1 MPNGSPRRAARSPA
15 STLVRPF
22 ARVGGTPTRVTVI
35 GSGSWG
41 TTLAALVADV
51 GGACVLWVH
60 DAVEAD
66 AMARRRENT
75 RFLPGIP
82 LPDTLTITHDAAAA
96 LDGAEVVVL
105 AVPMQRLAENV
116 EHLERWLPPA
126 AILVSGIK
134 GLDPPSGAR
143 VSEAMAE
150 LVGGDLSER
159 FAVVSGPNFARE
171 IAAREPAA
179 TVVASAQPDVARTV
193 QRALRAPWFR
203 AYTSDDV
210 IGVELAGSLKNVIA
224 IGAGMADGLR
234 ASQNSKAVL
243 ITRGLAE
250 MTRLGVA
257 AGANPLTFSG
267 LAGVGDLIA
276 TCSSARSRNHYVGSQ
291 LAQGRPLDEITAQMV
306 MVAEGVEASRGALRL
321 AQRLKVEMPIVELM
335 NVVLFEGLPVSE
347 AGERLMAREP
357 SHELWG
363 IGGQDSSAGKPAAGF
378 TPSRE

>member
-1 MPNGSPRRAARSPA
+1 M
-15 STLVRPF
+15 T
-22 ARVGGTPTRVTVI
+22 RVEGTPTRVTVI

-60 DAVEAD
+60 DAGEAD

-82 LPDTLTITHDAAAA
+82 LPDALTITHNAAAA

-105 AVPMQRLAENV
+105 AVPMRRLAENLGR
-116 EHLERWLPPA
+116 LERWLPPS

-150 LVGGDLSER
+150 IVGGNLTER

-171 IAAREPAA
+171 IAARQPAA
-179 TVVASAQPDVARTV
+179 TVVASAEPEVARTV

-210 IGVELAGSLKNVIA
+210 IGVEVAGALKNVIA

-234 ASQNSKAVL
+234 SSQNAKAVFM
-243 ITRGLAE
+243 TRGLAE

-276 TCSSARSRNHYVGSQ
+276 TCNSAKSRNHYVGSQ
-291 LAQGRPLDEITAQMV
+291 LAQGRSLDDITAQMV
-306 MVAEGVEASRGALRL
+306 MVAEGVEAARGALRL
-321 AQRLKVEMPIVELM
+321 AHRLQVEMPIVELM
-335 NVVLFEGLPVSE
+335 NDVLFDGMPVAE

-363 IGGQDSSAGKPAAGF
+363 LDGKG
-378 TPSRE
+378 

>member
-1 MPNGSPRRAARSPA
+1 MPSGSARHDKQLSTP
-15 STLVRPF
+15 TLVRPL
-22 ARVGGTPTRVTVI
+22 ARVWGTLTRVTVI

-60 DAVEAD
+60 DPIEAD

-82 LPDTLTITHDAAAA
+82 LPDTLTITHDAAVA
-96 LDGAEVVVL
+96 LDGVEVVVL
-105 AVPMQRLAENV
+105 AVPMQRLAEN
-116 EHLERWLPPA
+116 LERLGRWLPPS

-150 LVGGDLSER
+150 LVGGDLTDR

-179 TVVASAQPDVARTV
+179 TVVASADPEVARTV

-234 ASQNSKAVL
+234 ASQNGKAVL
-243 ITRGLAE
+243 MTRGLAE

-276 TCSSARSRNHYVGSQ
+276 TCSSARSRNHFVGSQ

-321 AQRLKVEMPIVELM
+321 AQRLRVEMPIVELM
-335 NVVLFEGLPVSE
+335 NVVLFEGMPVSE

-363 IGGQDSSAGKPAAGF
+363 IGGQVTQS
-378 TPSRE
+378 

>member
-1 MPNGSPRRAARSPA
+1 MPNRPARRARRPPTP
-15 STLVRPF
+15 TLVRPI
-22 ARVGGTPTRVTVI
+22 AIVEDTPTRVTVI

-60 DAVEAD
+60 DPVQAD

-96 LDGAEVVVL
+96 LDGADVVVL
-105 AVPMQRLAENV
+105 AVPMRRLAEN
-116 EHLERWLPPA
+116 LERLGRWLPPE

-150 LVGGDLSER
+150 LVGGDLTDR

-179 TVVASAQPDVARTV
+179 TVVASADPEVARTV
-193 QRALRAPWFR
+193 QQALRAPWFR

-234 ASQNSKAVL
+234 SSQNGKAVL
-243 ITRGLAE
+243 MTRGLAE

-276 TCSSARSRNHYVGSQ
+276 TCGSAKSRNHYVGSQ

-306 MVAEGVEASRGALRL
+306 MVAEGVEASRGALQLAKRL
-321 AQRLKVEMPIVELM
+321 RVEMPIVELM
-335 NVVLFEGLPVSE
+335 NVVLFEGMPVSE
-347 AGERLMAREP
+347 AVERLMAREP

-363 IGGQDSSAGKPAAGF
+363 IGGQGPQS
-378 TPSRE
+378 

>member
-1 MPNGSPRRAARSPA
+1 M
-15 STLVRPF
+15 
-22 ARVGGTPTRVTVI
+22 
-35 GSGSWG
+35 
-41 TTLAALVADV
+41 
-51 GGACVLWVH
+51 
-60 DAVEAD
+60 
-66 AMARRRENT
+66 
-75 RFLPGIP
+75 
-82 LPDTLTITHDAAAA
+82 
-96 LDGAEVVVL
+96 VVL
-105 AVPMQRLAENV
+105 AVPMRRLAENLNHV
-116 EHLERWLPPA
+116 DRWLPSS

-134 GLDPPSGAR
+134 GLDPESGAR
-143 VSEAMAE
+143 VSEAMSQ
-150 LVGGDLSER
+150 LVGGDLTER

-179 TVVASAQPDVARTV
+179 TVVASAEPEVAQTV

-234 ASQNSKAVL
+234 ASQNAKAVL
-243 ITRGLAE
+243 MTRGLAE
-250 MTRLGVA
+250 LTRLGVA

-276 TCSSARSRNHYVGSQ
+276 TCNSAKSRNHFVGSQ

-321 AQRLKVEMPIVELM
+321 ARRLRVEMPIVELM

-363 IGGQDSSAGKPAAGF
+363 LDG
-378 TPSRE
+378 RR